1 MTGWLDNNNMTLL
14 VYFQIPVLL
23 QKVPKGILNV
33 DILDLHS
40 HSIISQ
46 MRTFSLPPNIHAYL
60 QLQLRP
66 SFPLRPK
73 KQLHHFVFRW
83 SPLFHSGSFSSSLWG
98 ENKLAK
104 MAWSGSLPPRSI
116 NNDYV
121 TTEIIYS
128 TTHACHEV
136 YVTAEVTYSTAHVP
150 HKVFCAVGIYE
161 PHLRK
166 LRNFTAAS
174 WLCPLGQPWEERINM
189 WAVPMSLQ
197 VSYQPLRS
205 HFAYPEFSEQY
216 EEWSNWPQTESAKYS
231 LFFFKYLLSILL
243 YCLFF

>member
-1 MTGWLDNNNMTLL
+1 MRQSIGLQRVGHDWVWLDNNNMTLL
-14 VYFQIPVLL
+14 VYFQILVLL
-23 QKVPKGILNV
+23 QKVPKGTPNV
-33 DILDLHS
+33 DILDPHS

-60 QLQLRP
+60 QLQLWP

-104 MAWSGSLPPRSI
+104 MAWSGSLPPCSI

-128 TTHACHEV
+128 TAHACHEV
-136 YVTAEVTYSTAHVP
+136 YVTVEVTYNTSQGILCCRHIWAQPKKAEAFYCCLMAVSTGSPMRGENKHVGSSYVSSSLLP
-150 HKVFCAVGIYE
+150 
-161 PHLRK
+161 
-166 LRNFTAAS
+166 AS
-174 WLCPLGQPWEERINM
+174 
-189 WAVPMSLQ
+189 
-197 VSYQPLRS
+197 
-205 HFAYPEFSEQY
+205 
-216 EEWSNWPQTESAKYS
+216 
-231 LFFFKYLLSILL
+231 
-243 YCLFF
+243 